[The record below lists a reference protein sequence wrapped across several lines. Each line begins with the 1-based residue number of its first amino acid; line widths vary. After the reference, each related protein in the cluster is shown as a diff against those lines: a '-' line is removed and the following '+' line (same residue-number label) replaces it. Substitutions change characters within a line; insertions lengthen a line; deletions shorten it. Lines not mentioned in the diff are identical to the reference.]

1 MKIHHIGYL
10 IKNIEKALNEFITF
24 GYNIMI
30 PITYDQYRDIDICF
44 IEKDGYLVEL
54 ISPKSEKSVVAN
66 LLNKIGNM
74 PYHLC
79 YISDN
84 MDKDINQLRERGWLV
99 LGGGIAPSPVISDTS
114 SVIFLFHNDIGI
126 IELLKPA

>member
-99 LGGGIAPSPVISDTS
+99 LGGDCTISS
-114 SVIFLFHNDIGI
+114 H
-126 IELLKPA
+126 K